1 MDVLFANPKLVIA
14 AALVVLLV
22 IAANW
27 ALVLAAKGDPTA
39 TERAAKWGKAL
50 RGNADAQK
58 KQQSDLDELHRR
70 VVELK
75 NQDDSHG

>member
-14 AALVVLLV
+14 AIALLLLV
-22 IAANW
+22 ISANW
-27 ALVLAAKGDPTA
+27 LWLSVLRGDIGA

-58 KQQSDLDELHRR
+58 KQQADLDELHRR